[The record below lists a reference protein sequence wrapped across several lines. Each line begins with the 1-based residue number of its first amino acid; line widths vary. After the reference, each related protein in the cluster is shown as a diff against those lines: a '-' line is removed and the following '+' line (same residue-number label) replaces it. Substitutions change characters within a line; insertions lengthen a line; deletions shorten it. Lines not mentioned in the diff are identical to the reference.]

1 MTDITLPIKGGWIM
15 VTRRLPTRIQP
26 KLFGIYFAKP
36 EKVFERYSSMLGRG
50 NQITT
55 EQERTLLWRQRCGA
69 NLNEDE
75 EGALARI
82 GRRGHLRF
90 HDDEELALRPD
101 IIVRE
106 LELEMRVRIVTPEGE
121 VCLEAHEY
129 SILDDVTPFV
139 ELIGDGMIMRELGG
153 IKNAKKFQEQLF
165 YVMSRG
171 IGRIAAYQML
181 LGQIDRPNVFWL
193 EPEPAV
199 AAYFDRQAS

>member
-15 VTRRLPTRIQP
+15 VTRRPPTRVKP

-36 EKVFERYSSMLGRG
+36 EKVFERDSSLLGSF

-69 NLNEDE
+69 KLNEDE
-75 EGALARI
+75 EGILNRI

-90 HDDEELALRPD
+90 ANEDDLGPYPEP
-101 IIVRE
+101 IIRD
-106 LELEMRVRIVTPEGE
+106 LELEMRVRILTPDGE
-121 VCLEAHEY
+121 VCLEANEY
-129 SILDDVTPFV
+129 TILDDVTPFV
-139 ELIGDGMIMRELGG
+139 ELIGDGMIMHELGG

-171 IGRIAAYQML
+171 IRRIAAYQML

-193 EPEPAV
+193 EPEPTV
-199 AAYFDRQAS
+199 AAHFDRQAR